1 VQSQQVQFFVFCRG
15 YARAQEAAETPMK
28 FPRNDVL
35 AELDCIL
42 GNCAQLVK
50 AEQADAA
57 ARNESPSTEP
67 IRVSIICAG
76 GNATL
81 SEILAAHCFLVE
93 QDPHLLASVEIR
105 YYILPTEGVNDL
117 ANYIATCDAWYH
129 RNVWTVTSHPQL
141 LVPWLSRSDPQW
153 GKIPIR
159 LDSSRLIL
167 PSSLVKSAV
176 ENFVRHAN
184 SVNKLNI
191 FTRLE
196 GSISREES
204 SRIGIF
210 PH

>member
-1 VQSQQVQFFVFCRG
+1 MVNIQVPTIQSSTILPPTPPIVHILYKIQKIELAVT
-15 YARAQEAAETPMK
+15 ARAQEAAETPMK

-35 AELDCIL
+35 AELHCIL

-93 QDPHLLASVEIR
+93 QDPHLLTSVEIR

-153 GKIPIR
+153 GK
-159 LDSSRLIL
+159 
-167 PSSLVKSAV
+167 V
-176 ENFVRHAN
+176 
-184 SVNKLNI
+184 
-191 FTRLE
+191 
-196 GSISREES
+196 
-204 SRIGIF
+204 
-210 PH
+210 